1 MNHNESALS
10 HDPRIGMTA
19 PRPIKPAAMLTML
32 VLLLAGCGES
42 GQRMAFGAKPM
53 GSNAPADYKAE
64 LLYFMRTFLADP
76 TNVRD
81 AYLSELAPMPLGA
94 EHYFACVRYS
104 PRIDGKYVG
113 TTSKMAIYFNG
124 KVNQFV
130 DAPAE
135 QCGNA
140 AYEPF
145 PELEQLKPLG
155 K

>member
-1 MNHNESALS
+1 
-10 HDPRIGMTA
+10 MTA
-19 PRPIKPAAMLTML
+19 ARRIQHSAMLTML
-32 VLLLAGCGES
+32 VLLLGGCGES
-42 GQRMAFGAKPM
+42 RQRMTFGAKPM
-53 GSNAPADYKAE
+53 GSSAPADYKAE

-81 AYLSELAPMPLGA
+81 AYISELAPMALGT
-94 EHYFACVRYS
+94 EHYFVCVRYN

-113 TTSKMAIYFNG
+113 TASKMAIYFG
-124 KVNQFV
+124 GRVNQFI
-130 DAPAE
+130 DAPPD

-140 AYEPF
+140 AYQPF